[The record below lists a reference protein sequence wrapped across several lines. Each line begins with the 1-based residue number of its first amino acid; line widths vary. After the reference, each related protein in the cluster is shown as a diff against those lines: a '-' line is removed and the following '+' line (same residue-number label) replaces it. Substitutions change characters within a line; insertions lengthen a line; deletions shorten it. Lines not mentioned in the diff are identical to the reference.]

1 MAVTVD
7 VMETQK
13 TNLQVCLMHVFVLLH
28 QNAHI
33 YFYAGNHH
41 ANQNGCEV
49 GGVNIVLGNCSDTEK
64 KDVRTVDAE
73 KKDVRMVDA
82 EKKADVCKVS
92 ATERN

>member
-7 VMETQK
+7 VMETQE
-13 TNLQVCLMHVFVLLH
+13 TNLQVCLMHVFVLLYY
-28 QNAHI
+28 NAHI
-33 YFYAGNHH
+33 YFYAGNH

-49 GGVNIVLGNCSDTEK
+49 GGINIVLGNCSDTEK
-64 KDVRTVDAE
+64 KDVLT
-73 KKDVRMVDA
+73 VDA

>member
-1 MAVTVD
+1 M
-7 VMETQK
+7 
-13 TNLQVCLMHVFVLLH
+13 
-28 QNAHI
+28 
-33 YFYAGNHH
+33 
-41 ANQNGCEV
+41 
-49 GGVNIVLGNCSDTEK
+49 LGNCSDTEK

>member
-1 MAVTVD
+1 M
-7 VMETQK
+7 
-13 TNLQVCLMHVFVLLH
+13 
-28 QNAHI
+28 
-33 YFYAGNHH
+33 
-41 ANQNGCEV
+41 
-49 GGVNIVLGNCSDTEK
+49 LGNCSDTEKKDVRTVDTEK